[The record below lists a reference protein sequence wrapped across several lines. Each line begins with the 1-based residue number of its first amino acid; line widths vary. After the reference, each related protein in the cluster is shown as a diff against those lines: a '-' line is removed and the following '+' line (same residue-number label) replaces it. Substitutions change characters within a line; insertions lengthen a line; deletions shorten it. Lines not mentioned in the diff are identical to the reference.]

1 MPEKSFRPWL
11 PDHPTLLPT
20 DIRQW
25 LPASHLVWFVL
36 DIIDTL
42 DLSPII
48 DRIRAKD
55 PRGTPPYDPR
65 MMVALLV
72 YGYAVGVRSSR
83 RIERAT
89 HEDVAFRILAGGFHP
104 DHDTIATFRRENLET
119 FRNLFVQVLRL
130 AAEVGLVTFGVL
142 GLDGVKILANASK
155 HQAMSYDRM
164 QTELERL
171 QSEVDELLRRA
182 EQSDQEEQARYG
194 DGQLPDLSAE
204 LSRRQARIAK
214 IEAAKAALEAEAK
227 QARLAVLQGQVD
239 HHHAKA
245 GDEALPE
252 SDRKRAATL
261 AAKREQVYAELAGDG
276 EDDDDDDDGSGPE
289 ARDGDLP
296 SHRVPHDTSGAPKD
310 KAQRNFTDPDSRIM
324 VRDGDHIVQ
333 AYNAQAV
340 VDNEHQ
346 IIVAAAV
353 GNQAPDVEY
362 LEPMLRRVNENLDAA
377 GVEKP
382 DASPMAGDAG
392 YFSAENVVAAER
404 LGFDPY
410 ISPDRSKH
418 APPPLG
424 PSPDSDG
431 AAEQS
436 DGESP
441 VDDPPQN
448 EPADPEASA
457 SPAGP
462 PSPKDAMRAK
472 LQTTRGRAIYAKRK
486 TTPEP
491 VFGQIL
497 EARGIRRFLL
507 RGIDRVRGEWD
518 LITLT
523 HNILKIWRSGATMK
537 PART

>member
-1 MPEKSFRPWL
+1 MPQKSFRPWL

-25 LPASHLVWFVL
+25 LPANHLVWFVL
-36 DIIDTL
+36 DIVDTL

-89 HEDVAFRILAGGFHP
+89 HEDVAFRILAGGHHP
-104 DHDTIATFRRENLET
+104 DHDTIATFRRENLDT

-164 QTELERL
+164 KTELERL
-171 QSEVDELLRRA
+171 RGEVDELLRRA

-194 DGQLPDLSAE
+194 DGELPDLSAE

-227 QARLAVLQGQVD
+227 QARLAVLQEQID
-239 HHHAKA
+239 HHQAKA
-245 GDEALPE
+245 ADDALPE
-252 SDRKRAATL
+252 SERKRAATL
-261 AAKREQVYAELAGDG
+261 AEKRQQAYAELAAA
-276 EDDDDDDDGSGPE
+276 DDDNNDNDTDPE
-289 ARDGDLP
+289 VRDGDLP
-296 SHRVPHDTSGAPKD
+296 SHQVPHDTSGAPKD
-310 KAQRNFTDPDSRIM
+310 RAQRNFTDPDSRIM

-333 AYNAQAV
+333 AFNAQAV

-353 GNQAPDVEY
+353 GNQAPDAEY
-362 LEPMLRRVNENLDAA
+362 LEPMLRRVNDNLDAA

-382 DASPMAGDAG
+382 EATPMAGDAG
-392 YFSAENVVAAER
+392 YFSAENVAAAER

-418 APPPLG
+418 APPPLD
-424 PSPDSDG
+424 PAPASDEAAERSDG
-431 AAEQS
+431 NGPTDQV
-436 DGESP
+436 SP
-441 VDDPPQN
+441 N
-448 EPADPEASA
+448 EATAPAASA
-457 SPAGP
+457 SPTGP
-462 PSPKDAMRAK
+462 PTTKEAMRAK
-472 LQTTRGRAIYAKRK
+472 LQTTRGRSIYAKRK

-497 EARGIRRFLL
+497 EVRGIRRFLL

-523 HNILKIWRSGATMK
+523 HNILKIWRSGATLK
-537 PART
+537 PARP